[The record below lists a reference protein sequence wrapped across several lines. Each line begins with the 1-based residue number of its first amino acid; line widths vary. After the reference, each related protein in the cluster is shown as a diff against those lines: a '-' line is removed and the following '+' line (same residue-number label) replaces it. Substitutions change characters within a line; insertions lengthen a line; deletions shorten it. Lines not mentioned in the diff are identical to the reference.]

1 MILLRLSPGHSAC
14 CVQNL
19 AAAAALVI
27 ARSPAASV
35 ATVCAT
41 PLYQTWRKGSFE
53 RRSANEPHSWHTPSM
68 NARSATYVTSASEG
82 APSAIIFAESWGWAV
97 PARIASSRS
106 CSAISW
112 TWRSSPDRNPWHRS
126 DPQELRAR
134 EGHDALFAQG
144 LDNPL
149 WVAHMPHQPATT
161 TTVSI
166 TSLSNSFPR
175 PRRSSKQR
183 LRLSALLRSMLLPRS
198 TSSGNS
204 SPRRRQI

>member
-1 MILLRLSPGHSAC
+1 MIQLRLSPGHSAC

-19 AAAAALVI
+19 AAVAALAI

-41 PLYQTWRKGSFE
+41 PLCQTWRKGSFE

-68 NARSATYVTSASEG
+68 NARSATYVTSASED

-112 TWRSSPDRNPWHRS
+112 TWRSSPDRNLGTVLIHRNRERGRDMTPCS
-126 DPQELRAR
+126 HRAWTTRAPR
-134 EGHDALFAQG
+134 EGLIDQR
-144 LDNPL
+144 
-149 WVAHMPHQPATT
+149 VRVPHGQTARGARKQ
-161 TTVSI
+161 V
-166 TSLSNSFPR
+166 LR
-175 PRRSSKQR
+175 RQVRVWRRSEEE
-183 LRLSALLRSMLLPRS
+183 RSYRP
-198 TSSGNS
+198 
-204 SPRRRQI
+204 Q

>member
-106 CSAISW
+106 CSAIFW
-112 TWRSSPDRNPWHRS
+112 TWRSSPDSNPWHRS
-126 DPQELRAR
+126 NPQEPRAG

-149 WVAHMPHQPATT
+149 WVAHMTHPTGYDYDGLHHVTQ
-161 TTVSI
+161 
-166 TSLSNSFPR
+166 
-175 PRRSSKQR
+175 
-183 LRLSALLRSMLLPRS
+183 
-198 TSSGNS
+198 
-204 SPRRRQI
+204 

>member
-1 MILLRLSPGHSAC
+1 MIQLRLSPGRSAC

-19 AAAAALVI
+19 AAVAALAI

-41 PLYQTWRKGSFE
+41 PRYQTWRKGSFD

-68 NARSATYVTSASEG
+68 NARSATYVTSASED

-126 DPQELRAR
+126 DPQEPRAG

-149 WVAHMPHQPATT
+149 WVAHMTHPTGYDYDGLHH
-161 TTVSI
+161 VS
-166 TSLSNSFPR
+166 
-175 PRRSSKQR
+175 Q
-183 LRLSALLRSMLLPRS
+183 
-198 TSSGNS
+198 
-204 SPRRRQI
+204 